1 MATAQPFVIAAV
13 ITAIPATVSSI
24 AAWKNSHRGRKE
36 NSSDHAI
43 VQDRLLQLDN
53 RFGTLQ
59 TSLEKV
65 DIKVERMDLRF
76 DSIEDKVERHLG
88 WHRAEAESDF
98 DLESALKKEYKGD
111 YPTYPTIH
119 PNQD

>member
-1 MATAQPFVIAAV
+1 MATAQPYVIAAV

-36 NSSDHAI
+36 NSSDHAV
-43 VQDRLLQLDN
+43 VQDRLSQLDN
-53 RFGTLQ
+53 RFGSLQ

-76 DSIEDKVERHLG
+76 DLSL
-88 WHRAEAESDF
+88 
-98 DLESALKKEYKGD
+98 
-111 YPTYPTIH
+111 IH
-119 PNQD
+119 I